1 MVFVLKFPFLLLF
14 FKFIQYNFKL
24 QSSLFLHHHVREK
37 PWARLEQIVPQPFHF
52 SLSCPGHIYPGNFFF
67 SSFEGISCDRGYTT
81 KVNFHLSSLDNN
93 FFVIVIAHSQSAS
106 KVCFMKFASDQWSV
120 TYIRLKEPP
129 HYPLSLRWDQVI
141 PESFTIV
148 FKVCL
153 TYIRTP
159 VDNGDLRFNVP
170 NNCPW

>member
-37 PWARLEQIVPQPFHF
+37 PWARLEQIVPQPLNF
-52 SLSCPGHIYPGNFFF
+52 SFSCTEHLYPGNFFF
-67 SSFEGISCDRGYTT
+67 SSFEGIPCDRGYTT
-81 KVNFHLSSLDNN
+81 KVNFPLSSLDNN
-93 FFVIVIAHSQSAS
+93 FLVTHSQPAS
-106 KVCFMKFASDQWSV
+106 KVCFMKFDGDQWSV
-120 TYIRLKEPP
+120 TYARLKEPP
-129 HYPLSLRWDQVI
+129 YYPLSLWWDQVI

>member
-1 MVFVLKFPFLLLF
+1 MVFVLKFSFLLLF

-37 PWARLEQIVPQPFHF
+37 PWARLEQIVPQPLNF
-52 SLSCPGHIYPGNFFF
+52 SFSCTEHLYPRNFFF
-67 SSFEGISCDRGYTT
+67 SSFEGIPCDRGYST
-81 KVNFHLSSLDNN
+81 KVNFP
-93 FFVIVIAHSQSAS
+93 HSQTAS
-106 KVCFMKFASDQWSV
+106 KVCFMKFDGDQWSV
-120 TYIRLKEPP
+120 TYARLKEPP
-129 HYPLSLRWDQVI
+129 YYPISLWWDQVI
-141 PESFTIV
+141 PESLTIV

-159 VDNGDLRFNVP
+159 VDNGDFRFNVP